1 VVCGRAWL
9 DRVRRGGKVFA
20 ARALQGTVAFNSMM
34 LGIYDFRRAG
44 GRVMRAGLRVVLTVA
59 GLLWGVAVAR
69 AEDAQLNIYN
79 WADYIGS
86 AAIPGFEKLTGINVV
101 YDTYDSDSALEAK
114 VMSGESG
121 YDLVTTS
128 TDFFSRQIKAGAYE
142 AIDKSRLPNWKN
154 LDPDIVKVM
163 QAYDPGNAHA
173 VPYLHGVNGFAYNVD
188 MIKARMP
195 NAPLDSL
202 DMVFKPEIVSKF
214 ADCGVSFM
222 DNAEDVLQ
230 LALNYLHLDP
240 NTQKA
245 EDYAAAE
252 KLLLAVRPYVRTFDS
267 AAFMNAMP
275 NKDLC
280 IAMSWSGDY
289 ETALARAKAAG
300 LKINLAFTV
309 PKEGACI
316 WYDAWLIPAGATHL
330 DEAYKFLNYMLDPQV
345 IAATT
350 NEIHYGND
358 NAAANQYVK
367 PDILQNPA
375 IYPTGAMAAHLYR
388 SEEVS
393 PATERLRTRS
403 WTRIKTGE

>member
-1 VVCGRAWL
+1 L
-9 DRVRRGGKVFA
+9 I
-20 ARALQGTVAFNSMM
+20 AFLVISI
-34 LGIYDFRRAG
+34 GSAQ
-44 GRVMRAGLRVVLTVA
+44 
-59 GLLWGVAVAR
+59 
-69 AEDAQLNIYN
+69 AEDPQLNIYN

-86 AAIPGFEKLTGINVV
+86 GAIPGFQKLTGISVV

-142 AIDKSRLPNWKN
+142 AIDKTKLSNWKN
-154 LDPDIVKVM
+154 LDPDILRVM
-163 QAYDPGNAHA
+163 AKFDPGNTHA
-173 VPYLHGVNGFAYNVD
+173 VPYLHGVNGIAYNID
-188 MIKARMP
+188 MIKARML
-195 NAPLDSL
+195 NAPVDSL
-202 DMVFKPEIVSKF
+202 DLIFKPEIVSKF
-214 ADCGVSFM
+214 ADCGVSFL

-240 NTQKA
+240 NTQKP

-252 KLLLAVRPYVRTFDS
+252 RLLLSVRPYIRSFDS
-267 AAFMNAMP
+267 AAYMNALP

-289 ETALARAKAAG
+289 ETARARAKAAG
-300 LKINLAFTV
+300 LNINLAFIV

-316 WYDAWLIPAGATHL
+316 WYDAWLIPAGAPHV
-330 DEAYKFLNYMLDPQV
+330 DAAYKFLDYMLDPKV

-358 NAAANQYVK
+358 NLAANAFVS
-367 PDILQNPA
+367 PDVLQNQA
-375 IYPTGAMAAHLYR
+375 IYPTPAMSARLYE
-388 SEEVS
+388 SLEVS

>member
-1 VVCGRAWL
+1 
-9 DRVRRGGKVFA
+9 
-20 ARALQGTVAFNSMM
+20 
-34 LGIYDFRRAG
+34 
-44 GRVMRAGLRVVLTVA
+44 MRAGLLRYLALIA
-59 GLLWGVAVAR
+59 GALAICVSAAQ
-69 AEDAQLNIYN
+69 AEDGQLNIYN

-86 AAIPGFEKLTGINVV
+86 GAIPGFEKLTGVNVV

-142 AIDKSRLPNWKN
+142 AIDKSKLPNWKN
-154 LDPDIVKVM
+154 LDPGILRVM
-163 QAYDPGNAHA
+163 DKFDPGNAHA

-202 DMVFKPEIVSKF
+202 DMIFKPEIISKF

-252 KLLLAVRPYVRTFDS
+252 KLLLSVRPYVRIFDS
-267 AAFMNAMP
+267 AAFMNALP

-289 ETALARAKAAG
+289 ETARARAKAAG
-300 LKINLAFTV
+300 LDIHLAFTV

-316 WYDAWLIPAGATHL
+316 WYDAWLIPAGAPHV
-330 DEAYKFLNYMLDPQV
+330 EAAYKFLNYMLDPKV

-358 NAAANQYVK
+358 NAAANKFVS
-367 PDILQNPA
+367 PDVLENPA
-375 IYPTGAMAAHLYR
+375 IYPTSAMAAHLYQ